1 MNETVRLTPEQEKA
15 RRRRNLWI
23 AICLLAF
30 MVLVFVVTLARLKA
44 GVLDRPL

>member
-1 MNETVRLTPEQEKA
+1 MKEMVRLTPEEQKA
-15 RRRRNLWI
+15 RNRRNLWI
-23 AICLLAF
+23 AVCLVAF

>member
-1 MNETVRLTPEQEKA
+1 MKETVRLTPEQEKA
-15 RRRRNLWI
+15 RKRRNFWI
-23 AICLLAF
+23 AVCLAAF